1 MAMLKGKAEVRI
13 FYESLIALLMEKP
26 IVNDTLEREGNQVT
40 SQQDIFSYYRRL
52 RSNLFSDTEVV
63 YETKLTPELFD
74 LKLQQ
79 LSQDK
84 KQSEFENFVL
94 GLATRL
100 VTPNIKPQ
108 TGPDGGG
115 DGKVDGETYP
125 VDKAISDKWWVS
137 EGNTG
142 DHKWAIAISVQ
153 KNWKSKIEGDVKKA
167 VETGRGYTKVIF
179 FSSQKIKSSKRQEVE
194 DELSKQYGVAVSI
207 FDGKWCSFAVFEQ
220 GCYDV
225 ATEKLNFS
233 EEYRRKTV
241 KEGSNDKRR
250 KEELETLENDLLSR
264 QVENLD
270 TDYVDDLLRSCLLSR
285 GLERPRMETEG
296 RFNRAQRE
304 AEAHGSSVQRFNIT
318 YHHAWTSFFW
328 FHDVNAMYADYLKLK
343 EYANMHTT
351 VHTIELTTNILT
363 NLENAAG
370 VGLFDSERFR
380 KEVQDLKTIKER
392 KDLSQASRLFLELFF
407 SEHRLLQMI
416 HCAQDPTSE
425 LKKLAELIKASANY
439 PDICFDAQ
447 ITIVEIIG
455 CMIDDNEEYEKL
467 IDDISEI
474 SSQRKSEVEGAIIH
488 FNRAQTLID
497 KQQYKPVV
505 KHLGHCV
512 HAFLKEG
519 YETELVKTY
528 GYMGIALYNL
538 ELPYSAKAYLVKAAS
553 ILVKEFFTKGTISH
567 LLITVLW
574 KLCEIEL
581 MTGRL
586 VMYLNWRE
594 LLFVIAHNGQ
604 EIESKEFVE
613 KDVLFDGGWACHFAT
628 ADLTRKTISFLPDIF
643 ARCDMPISE
652 NYLKYALGYQ
662 ESVDKKFVNLITDDW
677 GKLLKQQPIHKQFLN
692 SLNIAEEGQNTI
704 STLVKGCRFTVRYE
718 NSIRSQL
725 VSETF
730 LATVETLLATFD
742 TLELV
747 VMSQEIQV
755 EIVPTDGQSELERG
769 ENGTKYIFRV
779 NYDTLDGETYW
790 RCFAFFM
797 AHFMSL
803 NTVSN
808 EEVKDLIAQRH
819 EKEKIMDRIIA
830 LLELNNAVYN
840 VLGDKFKYSICQWK
854 NANDK
859 TYVCKADIKG
869 ETLTDQNPHTEQQG
883 VQTFSIS
890 STMEWWEKAGWTG
903 VYFIYD
909 TWLATPP
916 IIGLAF
922 KNLEAGKRI
931 IHEWKEK
938 ITKGEPSVELYL
950 IKGIDKQHPSWY
962 RACVAPEI
970 PFNHIIERQ
979 YIAVMCQKRTMT
991 PNDTSNLDYF
1001 ERVYSR
1007 FGNCQ
1012 LVAVAIDDQ
1021 MHINMDI
1028 DFSEAIEPKKV
1039 IITDAW
1045 KVSAG
1050 PIGNAL
1056 EWDDDP
1062 IIPKSES
1069 TTAPV
1074 IELMKNLREVHN
1086 KMENKN
1092 FKTV

>member
-13 FYESLIALLMEKP
+13 FYKSLIALLMEKP

-220 GCYDV
+220 GCYNV

-250 KEELETLENDLLSR
+250 KEELEKLENDLLSR
-264 QVENLD
+264 QVESLD

-304 AEAHGSSVQRFNIT
+304 AEAHGSSVQWFNIT

-455 CMIDDNEEYEKL
+455 RMIDDNEEYEKL

-718 NSIRSQL
+718 NSIKSQL

-769 ENGTKYIFRV
+769 ENGTQYIFRV

-803 NTVSN
+803 NTMSN
-808 EEVKDLIAQRH
+808 EEVKDLIAERH

-859 TYVCKADIKG
+859 TYVCKADTKG

-970 PFNHIIERQ
+970 PFSHIIERQ

-1074 IELMKNLREVHN
+1074 IELMKNLREVHD

>member
-1 MAMLKGKAEVRI
+1 
-13 FYESLIALLMEKP
+13 MEKS
-26 IVNDTLEREGNQVT
+26 IVNDTLDLENNQIT
-40 SQQDIFSYYRRL
+40 PQQDIFSYYRRL

-84 KQSEFENFVL
+84 KQSEFENLVL
-94 GLATRL
+94 ALAVRL

-137 EGNTG
+137 EGSTVG
-142 DHKWAIAISVQ
+142 HKWAIAISVQ
-153 KNWKSKIEGDVKKA
+153 KNWKSKIEGDVKKV

-250 KEELETLENDLLSR
+250 QEELKKLENDLLSR
-264 QVENLD
+264 QVEGLD

-304 AEAHGSSVQRFNIT
+304 ADAHGSSVQRFNIT

-328 FHDVNAMYADYLKLK
+328 FHDVDAMYADYLKLK

-351 VHTIELTTNILT
+351 VHTIELMTNILT
-363 NLENAAG
+363 NLENATRA
-370 VGLFDSERFR
+370 GLFDSERFEA
-380 KEVQDLKTIKER
+380 EVQDLKTIKER

-407 SEHRLLQMI
+407 SEHRLLQMV

-425 LKKLAELIKASANY
+425 LKTLAELIKTSANY
-439 PDICFDAQ
+439 PDISFDAQ
-447 ITIVEIIG
+447 ITFVEIIG

-467 IDDISEI
+467 IDNISEI

-497 KQQYKPVV
+497 KPQYKSVV

-613 KDVLFDGGWACHFAT
+613 KDILFDGGWACHFAT
-628 ADLTRKTISFLPDIF
+628 ADLTRETISFLPDIF
-643 ARCDMPISE
+643 ARCDMHISE

-662 ESVDKKFVNLITDDW
+662 ESVDEQFVNLITDDW
-677 GKLLKQQPIHKQFLN
+677 GKLLRQQPIHKQFLN
-692 SLNIAEEGQNTI
+692 SLNIAEEGLNTI
-704 STLVKGCRFTVRYE
+704 STLAKGCRFTVSYE
-718 NSIRSQL
+718 NSIRGQL
-725 VSETF
+725 VAETF

-747 VMSQEIQV
+747 VMSQGIQV
-755 EIVPTDGQSELERG
+755 EIIPTDGQSELERG

-790 RCFAFFM
+790 RCFASFM

-803 NTVSN
+803 NTVSY
-808 EEVKDLIAQRH
+808 EEVMDLIAQRH
-819 EKEKIMDRIIA
+819 EKEKIIDRIIA
-830 LLELNNAVYN
+830 LLELNNAVYY
-840 VLGDKFKYSICQWK
+840 VLGDKFKYSIRQWK

-859 TYVCKADIKG
+859 TYVCKADTKEEI
-869 ETLTDQNPHTEQQG
+869 LTDQNPHAEQRGMQI
-883 VQTFSIS
+883 FSIS
-890 STMEWWEKAGWTG
+890 STLEWWEKAGWTG
-903 VYFIYD
+903 VCFMYD
-909 TWLATPP
+909 RWSATPP
-916 IIGLAF
+916 IVGLAF
-922 KNLEAGKRI
+922 KNLEAGIKI

-938 ITKGEPSVELYL
+938 IAKGEPSVELHL
-950 IKGIDKQHPSWY
+950 IRGINKHHPSWY
-962 RACVAPEI
+962 RACVTPEI
-970 PFNHIIERQ
+970 PLSHIAEGQ
-979 YIAVMCQKRTMT
+979 CVAVICRKHTMT
-991 PNDTSNLDYF
+991 PNDTLNLDNF
-1001 ERVYSR
+1001 ERVYSQ
-1007 FGNCQ
+1007 FGSCR
-1012 LVAVAIDDQ
+1012 LVAVAIDEQ
-1021 MHINMDI
+1021 MHINMNI
-1028 DFSEAIEPKKV
+1028 NFSEAIELKKV
-1039 IITDAW
+1039 IIADAW
-1045 KVSAG
+1045 KVSVHG
-1050 PIGNAL
+1050 PTRNAL

-1062 IIPKSES
+1062 IIPESEC

-1074 IELMKNLREVHN
+1074 IELMKSLRETHN

>member
-250 KEELETLENDLLSR
+250 KEELEKLENDLLSR
-264 QVENLD
+264 QVESLD

-455 CMIDDNEEYEKL
+455 RMIDDNEEYEKL

-512 HAFLKEG
+512 HAFLKES

-643 ARCDMPISE
+643 ARCDMPISD

-718 NSIRSQL
+718 NSIKSQL

-803 NTVSN
+803 NTMSN

-859 TYVCKADIKG
+859 TYVCKADTKG

-970 PFNHIIERQ
+970 PFSHIIERQ

-1074 IELMKNLREVHN
+1074 IELMKNLREVHD

>member
-1 MAMLKGKAEVRI
+1 MVILKGKAEVRI
-13 FYESLIALLMEKP
+13 FYESLTVRLMEKS
-26 IVNDTLEREGNQVT
+26 IVNDTLELENNQVT
-40 SQQDIFSYYRRL
+40 PQPDIFSYYRRL

-74 LKLQQ
+74 LKLEQ

-94 GLATRL
+94 ALVVRL
-100 VTPNIKPQ
+100 VTPNIKLQ

-137 EGNTG
+137 EGSTG

-194 DELSKQYGVAVSI
+194 DEPSKQYGVAVSI

-241 KEGSNDKRR
+241 KEGPNDKRR
-250 KEELETLENDLLSR
+250 KEELEKLENDLLSR
-264 QVENLD
+264 QVESLD
-270 TDYVDDLLRSCLLSR
+270 TDYVDALLRSCLLSR
-285 GLERPRMETEG
+285 GLERPRIETEG

-328 FHDVNAMYADYLKLK
+328 FHDVDAMYADYLKLK

-351 VHTIELTTNILT
+351 VHTIELMTNILS
-363 NLENAAG
+363 NLENATRA
-370 VGLFDSERFR
+370 GLFDSERFG

-407 SEHRLLQMI
+407 SEHRLLQMV

-425 LKKLAELIKASANY
+425 LKTLAELIKTSANY
-439 PDICFDAQ
+439 PDISFDAQ
-447 ITIVEIIG
+447 ITFVEIIG

-467 IDDISEI
+467 VDNISEI

-497 KQQYKPVV
+497 KPQYKSVV

-613 KDVLFDGGWACHFAT
+613 KDILFDGGWACHFAT
-628 ADLTRKTISFLPDIF
+628 ADLTRETISFLPDIF
-643 ARCDMPISE
+643 ARCDMHISE

-662 ESVDKKFVNLITDDW
+662 ESVDEQFVNLITDDW
-677 GKLLKQQPIHKQFLN
+677 GKLLRLQPIHKQFLN
-692 SLNIAEEGQNTI
+692 PLNIAEEGLNTI
-704 STLVKGCRFTVRYE
+704 STLAKGCRFTVSYE

-725 VSETF
+725 VAETF

-747 VMSQEIQV
+747 VMSQGVQV
-755 EIVPTDGQSELERG
+755 EIIPTDGQSELERG

-830 LLELNNAVYN
+830 LLELNNAVYY
-840 VLGDKFKYSICQWK
+840 VLGDKFKYSIRQWK

-859 TYVCKADIKG
+859 TYVCKADTKE
-869 ETLTDQNPHTEQQG
+869 ETLTDQNPHAEQRG
-883 VQTFSIS
+883 MQTFSIS
-890 STMEWWEKAGWTG
+890 STLEWWEKAGWTG
-903 VYFIYD
+903 VCFMCD
-909 TWLATPP
+909 RWSATPP
-916 IIGLAF
+916 IVGLAF
-922 KNLEAGKRI
+922 KNLEAGIKI
-931 IHEWKEK
+931 INEWKEK
-938 ITKGEPSVELYL
+938 IAKGEPSVELHL
-950 IKGIDKQHPSWY
+950 IRGINKQHPSWY
-962 RACVAPEI
+962 RACVTPEI
-970 PFNHIIERQ
+970 PLSHIAEGQ
-979 YIAVMCQKRTMT
+979 CVAVICRKHTMT
-991 PNDTSNLDYF
+991 PNDTSNLDNF
-1001 ERVYSR
+1001 ERVYSQ
-1007 FGNCQ
+1007 FGSCR

-1021 MHINMDI
+1021 MHINMNI
-1028 DFSEAIEPKKV
+1028 DFGEAIELKKV

-1045 KVSAG
+1045 KVSAHG
-1050 PIGNAL
+1050 PTRNAL

-1062 IIPKSES
+1062 IIPESEC

-1086 KMENKN
+1086 K
-1092 FKTV
+1092 VSIR

>member
-1 MAMLKGKAEVRI
+1 MAILKEKAEVRI
-13 FYESLIALLMEKP
+13 FYQSLTTRLMEEP
-26 IVNDTLEREGNQVT
+26 IVNDTLELEDNLVT
-40 SQQDIFSYYRRL
+40 AQQDIFSYYRRL
-52 RSNLFSDTEVV
+52 RNNLFSDTEVV

-94 GLATRL
+94 VLAARL

-125 VDKAISDKWWVS
+125 VDKAISDRWWVS
-137 EGNTG
+137 EGSTG

-207 FDGKWCSFAVFEQ
+207 FDGKWCQFAVFEQ

-233 EEYRRKTV
+233 EDYKRKTV
-241 KEGSNDKRR
+241 KEGTNDKRR
-250 KEELETLENDLLSR
+250 KEELEKLENDLLSR
-264 QVENLD
+264 QVESLD
-270 TDYVDDLLRSCLLSR
+270 TDYIDDLLQSCLLSR

-304 AEAHGSSVQRFNIT
+304 AEVHGTSVQRFNIT
-318 YHHAWTSFFW
+318 YNHAWTSFFW

-351 VHTIELTTNILT
+351 VHTIELMANILT
-363 NLENAAG
+363 NLENATR
-370 VGLFDSERFR
+370 VGLFDSERFG
-380 KEVQDLKTIKER
+380 KEIQDLKTIKER
-392 KDLSQASRLFLELFF
+392 EDLSQASRLFLELFF
-407 SEHRLLQMI
+407 SEHRLLQMVQY
-416 HCAQDPTSE
+416 AQDPTLE
-425 LKKLAELIKASANY
+425 LKKLAELIETSANY
-439 PDICFDAQ
+439 PDISFDAQ
-447 ITIVEIIG
+447 TTIVEMIG
-455 CMIDDNEEYEKL
+455 RVIDDNEEYEKL
-467 IDDISEI
+467 IDKISEI
-474 SSQRKSEVEGAIIH
+474 SSLRKSEVESALIH

-512 HAFLKEG
+512 QAFMKEG

-528 GYMGIALYNL
+528 GYMGIAFYNL

-553 ILVKEFFTKGTISH
+553 ILVKEFFTQGTISH

-581 MTGRL
+581 MIGRL

-594 LLFVIAHNGQ
+594 LLFIIAHNGQ

-613 KDVLFDGGWACHFAT
+613 KDILFDGGWACHFA
-628 ADLTRKTISFLPDIF
+628 AVDLTRETISVLPDIF

-662 ESVDKKFVNLITDDW
+662 ESVDEKFVNFITDDW
-677 GKLLKQQPIHKQFLN
+677 GKLLRQQPIHKQFLN
-692 SLNIAEEGQNTI
+692 PLNIAEEGQTTI
-704 STLVKGCRFTVRYE
+704 STLAKGCRFTVRYE
-718 NSIRSQL
+718 NSVRSQL
-725 VSETF
+725 VAETF

-747 VMSQEIQV
+747 VMSPEIQV
-755 EIVPTDGQSELERG
+755 EIAPTDEQSEMERG
-769 ENGTKYIFRV
+769 ENENQYVFNV
-779 NYDTLDGETYW
+779 NYGTLDGETYW
-790 RCFAFFM
+790 HCFAFFM
-797 AHFMSL
+797 VYFMSL
-803 NTVSN
+803 NTVSS
-808 EEVKDLIAQRH
+808 EDVKDLIAQRH

-840 VLGDKFKYSICQWK
+840 VLGDKFKYSIRQWE

-859 TYVCKADIKG
+859 TYVCKADTKG
-869 ETLTDQNPHTEQQG
+869 ETLTDQNPHTEQRG

-890 STMEWWEKAGWTG
+890 STMEWWDKAGWTG
-903 VYFIYD
+903 GCFLYD
-909 TWLATPP
+909 QWFATPP
-916 IIGLAF
+916 IVGLAF

-931 IHEWKEK
+931 LHEWKEK
-938 ITKGEPSVELYL
+938 IAKGQSSVELHL
-950 IKGIDKQHPSWY
+950 IRGIDKQHPSWY

-970 PFNHIIERQ
+970 PLDHITEGQ
-979 YIAVMCQKRTMT
+979 YIAVMCRKHTMT
-991 PNDTSNLDYF
+991 PNDTSNLDNF

-1021 MHINMDI
+1021 MHVNMNI
-1028 DFSEAIEPKKV
+1028 DFSEAIELKKV

-1045 KVSAG
+1045 KVSAHE
-1050 PIGNAL
+1050 PTRNAL

-1062 IIPKSES
+1062 IIPESES
-1069 TTAPV
+1069 ISAPV
-1074 IELMKNLREVHN
+1074 IELMKNLREVHD
-1086 KMENKN
+1086 KMEKRI
-1092 FKTV
+1092 F

>member
-250 KEELETLENDLLSR
+250 KEELEKLENDLLSR
-264 QVENLD
+264 QVESLD

-455 CMIDDNEEYEKL
+455 RMIDDNEEYEKL

-512 HAFLKEG
+512 HAFLKES

-704 STLVKGCRFTVRYE
+704 STLVKGCRFTVIYE
-718 NSIRSQL
+718 NSIKSQL

-803 NTVSN
+803 NTMSN

-859 TYVCKADIKG
+859 TYVCKADTKG

-970 PFNHIIERQ
+970 PFSHIIERQ

-1074 IELMKNLREVHN
+1074 IELMKNLREVHD

>member
-115 DGKVDGETYP
+115 DGKVDGVTYP

-241 KEGSNDKRR
+241 KEGSNDKHR
-250 KEELETLENDLLSR
+250 KEELEKLENDLLSR
-264 QVENLD
+264 QVESLD

-407 SEHRLLQMI
+407 LEHRLLQMI

-455 CMIDDNEEYEKL
+455 RMIDDNEEYEKL

-718 NSIRSQL
+718 NSIKSQL

-803 NTVSN
+803 NTMSN

-859 TYVCKADIKG
+859 TYVCKADTKG

-970 PFNHIIERQ
+970 PFSHIIERQ

-1074 IELMKNLREVHN
+1074 IELMKNLREVHD

>member
-1 MAMLKGKAEVRI
+1 MAMLKEKAEVQI
-13 FYESLIALLMEKP
+13 FYESLTTRLMEKT
-26 IVNDTLEREGNQVT
+26 IVNDALELEDNLVT
-40 SQQDIFSYYRRL
+40 AQQDIFSYYRRL

-63 YETKLTPELFD
+63 YETNLTPELFD

-84 KQSEFENFVL
+84 KQSEFENFAL
-94 GLATRL
+94 LLAARL

-125 VDKAISDKWWVS
+125 VDKAISDRWWVS
-137 EGNTG
+137 EGSTG

-153 KNWKSKIEGDVKKA
+153 KNWKNKIEGDVKKA

-194 DELSKQYGVAVSI
+194 DELSNQYGVPVSI

-225 ATEKLNFS
+225 AIEKLNFS
-233 EEYRRKTV
+233 EEYRRKTI

-250 KEELETLENDLLSR
+250 KEELEKLENDLLSR
-264 QVENLD
+264 KVKGLD
-270 TDYVDDLLRSCLLSR
+270 TDYVDDLLQSCLLSR
-285 GLERPRMETEG
+285 GLERPRKETEG
-296 RFNRAQRE
+296 RFDRAQRE
-304 AEAHGSSVQRFNIT
+304 AEAHGSPMQRFNIT
-318 YHHAWTSFFW
+318 YNHAWTSFFW

-351 VHTIELTTNILT
+351 VHTIELMTNILT
-363 NLENAAG
+363 NLENAAR
-370 VGLFDSERFR
+370 VGLFDGEMFG
-380 KEVQDLKTIKER
+380 KEVQELKTIKGRE
-392 KDLSQASRLFLELFF
+392 DLSRASRLFLELFF
-407 SEHRLLQMI
+407 SEHRLLQMV
-416 HCAQDPTSE
+416 HCEQDPTPE
-425 LKKLAELIKASANY
+425 LKKLAELIETSANY
-439 PDICFDAQ
+439 PDISFDSQ
-447 ITIVEIIG
+447 ITIVEMIG
-455 CMIDDNEEYEKL
+455 RVIDDNEEYEKL
-467 IDDISEI
+467 IDKISEI
-474 SSQRKSEVEGAIIH
+474 SALRKSEVEGAIIH

-512 HAFLKEG
+512 QAFMKEG
-519 YETELVKTY
+519 YETELVKAY
-528 GYMGIALYNL
+528 GYMGIAFYKL

-553 ILVKEFFTKGTISH
+553 ILVREFFTKGTISH

-574 KLCEIEL
+574 NLCEIEL

-613 KDVLFDGGWACHFAT
+613 KDVWFDGGWACHFA
-628 ADLTRKTISFLPDIF
+628 AVDLTRETVSILPDIF
-643 ARCDMPISE
+643 VRCDMPISE

-662 ESVDKKFVNLITDDW
+662 ESVDEKFVNLITDDW
-677 GKLLKQQPIHKQFLN
+677 GKLLRQQPIYKQFLN
-692 SLNIAEEGQNTI
+692 PLNIAEEGQTTI
-704 STLVKGCRFTVRYE
+704 STLAKGCRFTVWYE
-718 NSIRSQL
+718 NSVRSQL
-725 VSETF
+725 VAETF
-730 LATVETLLATFD
+730 LAAVETLLATFD

-747 VMSQEIQV
+747 VMSPEIQV
-755 EIVPTDGQSELERG
+755 EIAPTDEQSELERG
-769 ENGTKYIFRV
+769 ENGTQYVFKV

-790 RCFAFFM
+790 RCFAFFI
-797 AHFMSL
+797 ACFMSL
-803 NTVSN
+803 DTVSS
-808 EEVKDLIAQRH
+808 EDVKDLIAERH

-830 LLELNNAVYN
+830 LLELNNTVYN
-840 VLGDKFKYSICQWK
+840 VLGDKFKYSIRQWE

-859 TYVCKADIKG
+859 TYVCKADSKG
-869 ETLTDQNPHTEQQG
+869 ETLTDQNPHTEQRG

-890 STMEWWEKAGWTG
+890 STMEWWDKAGWTG
-903 VYFIYD
+903 MCFMHD
-909 TWLATPP
+909 QWFASPP
-916 IIGLAF
+916 IVGLAF

-938 ITKGEPSVELYL
+938 MAKGQSSVELHL
-950 IKGIDKQHPSWY
+950 IRGIDKQHPSWY
-962 RACVAPEI
+962 RACVTPEI
-970 PFNHIIERQ
+970 PLDHITEGQ
-979 YIAVMCQKRTMT
+979 YIAVMCRKHTMT
-991 PNDTSNLDYF
+991 PNDTSNLDNF
-1001 ERVYSR
+1001 ERVYSQ

-1021 MHINMDI
+1021 MHVNMNI
-1028 DFSEAIEPKKV
+1028 DFSEAIELKKV

-1045 KVSAG
+1045 KVSARE
-1050 PIGNAL
+1050 PTRNAL

-1062 IIPKSES
+1062 IIPESERS
-1069 TTAPV
+1069 SAPV
-1074 IELMKNLREVHN
+1074 IELMKNLREVHD
-1086 KMENKN
+1086 KMEKKS
-1092 FKTV
+1092 F

>member
-250 KEELETLENDLLSR
+250 KEELEKLENDLLSR
-264 QVENLD
+264 QVESLD

-447 ITIVEIIG
+447 ITIVEVIG
-455 CMIDDNEEYEKL
+455 RMIDDNEEYEKL

-718 NSIRSQL
+718 NSIKSQL

-803 NTVSN
+803 NTMSN
-808 EEVKDLIAQRH
+808 EGVKDLIAQRH

-859 TYVCKADIKG
+859 TYVCKADTKG

-931 IHEWKEK
+931 IYEWKEK

-970 PFNHIIERQ
+970 PFSHIIERQ

-1074 IELMKNLREVHN
+1074 IELMKNLREVHD

>member
-250 KEELETLENDLLSR
+250 KEELEKLENDLLSR
-264 QVENLD
+264 QVESLD

-455 CMIDDNEEYEKL
+455 RMIDDNEEYEKL

-718 NSIRSQL
+718 NSIKSQL

-803 NTVSN
+803 NTMSN

-819 EKEKIMDRIIA
+819 EKEKIIDRIIA

-859 TYVCKADIKG
+859 TYVCKADTKG

-962 RACVAPEI
+962 RVCVAPEI
-970 PFNHIIERQ
+970 PFSHIIERQ

-1012 LVAVAIDDQ
+1012 LVAVVIDDQ

-1074 IELMKNLREVHN
+1074 IELMKNLREVHD

>member
-94 GLATRL
+94 ALAVRL

-125 VDKAISDKWWVS
+125 VDKAISGKWWVS
-137 EGNTG
+137 EGSTVG
-142 DHKWAIAISVQ
+142 HKWAIAISVQ
-153 KNWKSKIEGDVKKA
+153 KNWKSKIEGDVKKV

-250 KEELETLENDLLSR
+250 KEELEKLENDLLSR
-264 QVENLD
+264 QVESLD

-455 CMIDDNEEYEKL
+455 RMIDDNEEYEKL

-512 HAFLKEG
+512 HAFLKES

-643 ARCDMPISE
+643 ARCDMPISD

-718 NSIRSQL
+718 NSIKSQL

-803 NTVSN
+803 NTMSN

-859 TYVCKADIKG
+859 TYVCKADTKG

-970 PFNHIIERQ
+970 PFSHIIERQ

-1074 IELMKNLREVHN
+1074 IELMKNLREVHD

>member
-1 MAMLKGKAEVRI
+1 
-13 FYESLIALLMEKP
+13 MEKS
-26 IVNDTLEREGNQVT
+26 IVNDTLDLKNNQVT
-40 SQQDIFSYYRRL
+40 PQQDIFSYYRRL

-94 GLATRL
+94 ALAVRL

-137 EGNTG
+137 EGSTV

-153 KNWKSKIEGDVKKA
+153 KNWKSKIEGDVKKV

-194 DELSKQYGVAVSI
+194 DELSKQYGLAVSV

-241 KEGSNDKRR
+241 KEGPNDKRR
-250 KEELETLENDLLSR
+250 QEELKKLENDLLLR
-264 QVENLD
+264 QVEGLD
-270 TDYVDDLLRSCLLSR
+270 TDYVDDLLQSCLLSR

-304 AEAHGSSVQRFNIT
+304 ADAHGSSVQRFNIT

-328 FHDVNAMYADYLKLK
+328 FHDLDAMYADYLKLK

-351 VHTIELTTNILT
+351 VHTIELMTNILT
-363 NLENAAG
+363 NLENATRA
-370 VGLFDSERFR
+370 GLFDSERFET
-380 KEVQDLKTIKER
+380 EVQDLKTIKER
-392 KDLSQASRLFLELFF
+392 RDLSQASRLFLELFF
-407 SEHRLLQMI
+407 SEHRLLQMV

-425 LKKLAELIKASANY
+425 LKTLAELIKTSANY
-439 PDICFDAQ
+439 PDISFDAQ
-447 ITIVEIIG
+447 ITFVEIIG

-467 IDDISEI
+467 IDNISEI

-497 KQQYKPVV
+497 KPQYKSVV

-613 KDVLFDGGWACHFAT
+613 KDILFDGGWACHFAT
-628 ADLTRKTISFLPDIF
+628 ADLTRETISFLPDIF
-643 ARCDMPISE
+643 ARCDMHISE
-652 NYLKYALGYQ
+652 NYLKYALGYR
-662 ESVDKKFVNLITDDW
+662 ESVDEQFVNLITDDW
-677 GKLLKQQPIHKQFLN
+677 GKLLRQQPIHKQFLN
-692 SLNIAEEGQNTI
+692 SLNIAEEGLNTI
-704 STLVKGCRFTVRYE
+704 STLAKGCRFTVSYE

-725 VSETF
+725 VAETF

-747 VMSQEIQV
+747 VMSQGIQV
-755 EIVPTDGQSELERG
+755 EIIPTDGQSELESG

-790 RCFAFFM
+790 RCFASFM

-803 NTVSN
+803 NTVSY
-808 EEVKDLIAQRH
+808 EEVMDLIAQRH
-819 EKEKIMDRIIA
+819 EKEKIIDRIIA
-830 LLELNNAVYN
+830 LLELNNAVYY
-840 VLGDKFKYSICQWK
+840 VLGDKFKYSIRQWK

-859 TYVCKADIKG
+859 TYVCKTDTKEEI
-869 ETLTDQNPHTEQQG
+869 LTDQNPHAEQRGMQI
-883 VQTFSIS
+883 FSIS
-890 STMEWWEKAGWTG
+890 STLEWWEKAGWTG
-903 VYFIYD
+903 VCFMYD
-909 TWLATPP
+909 RWSSTPP
-916 IIGLAF
+916 IVGLAF
-922 KNLEAGKRI
+922 KNLEAGIKI

-938 ITKGEPSVELYL
+938 IAKGEPSVELHL
-950 IKGIDKQHPSWY
+950 IRGINKHHPSWY
-962 RACVAPEI
+962 RACVTPEI
-970 PFNHIIERQ
+970 PLSHIAEGQ
-979 YIAVMCQKRTMT
+979 CVAVICRKHTMT
-991 PNDTSNLDYF
+991 PNDTSNLDNF
-1001 ERVYSR
+1001 ERAYSQ
-1007 FGNCQ
+1007 FGSCR
-1012 LVAVAIDDQ
+1012 LVAVAIDEQ
-1021 MHINMDI
+1021 MHINMNI
-1028 DFSEAIEPKKV
+1028 NFSEAIELKKV
-1039 IITDAW
+1039 IIADAW
-1045 KVSAG
+1045 KVSVYG
-1050 PIGNAL
+1050 PTRNAL

-1062 IIPKSES
+1062 IIPESEC

-1074 IELMKNLREVHN
+1074 IELMKNLRETHN
-1086 KMENKN
+1086 KMGNKN

>member
-250 KEELETLENDLLSR
+250 KEELEKLENDLLSR
-264 QVENLD
+264 QVESLD

-304 AEAHGSSVQRFNIT
+304 AEAHSSSVQRFNIT

-343 EYANMHTT
+343 EYAHMHTT

-455 CMIDDNEEYEKL
+455 RMIDDNEEYEKL

-718 NSIRSQL
+718 NSIKSQL

-803 NTVSN
+803 NTMSN

-830 LLELNNAVYN
+830 LLELNNAVYY

-859 TYVCKADIKG
+859 TYVCKADTKG

-970 PFNHIIERQ
+970 PFSHIIERQ

-1074 IELMKNLREVHN
+1074 IELMKNLREVHD

>member
-1 MAMLKGKAEVRI
+1 
-13 FYESLIALLMEKP
+13 MEKS
-26 IVNDTLEREGNQVT
+26 IVNDTLDLKNNQVT
-40 SQQDIFSYYRRL
+40 PQQDIFSYYRRL

-94 GLATRL
+94 ALAVRL

-137 EGNTG
+137 EGSTV

-153 KNWKSKIEGDVKKA
+153 KNWKSKIEGDVKKV

-194 DELSKQYGVAVSI
+194 DELSKQYGLAVRV

-241 KEGSNDKRR
+241 KEGPNDKRR
-250 KEELETLENDLLSR
+250 QEELKKLENDLLLR
-264 QVENLD
+264 QVEGLD
-270 TDYVDDLLRSCLLSR
+270 TDYVDDLLQSCLLSR

-304 AEAHGSSVQRFNIT
+304 ADAHGSSVQRFNIT

-328 FHDVNAMYADYLKLK
+328 FHDLDAMYADYLKLK

-351 VHTIELTTNILT
+351 VHTIELMTNILT
-363 NLENAAG
+363 NLENATRA
-370 VGLFDSERFR
+370 GLFDSERFET
-380 KEVQDLKTIKER
+380 EVQDLKTIKER
-392 KDLSQASRLFLELFF
+392 RDLSQASRLFLELFF
-407 SEHRLLQMI
+407 SEHRLLQMV

-425 LKKLAELIKASANY
+425 LKTLAELIKTSANY
-439 PDICFDAQ
+439 PDISFDAQ
-447 ITIVEIIG
+447 ITFVEIIG

-467 IDDISEI
+467 IDNISEI

-497 KQQYKPVV
+497 KPQYKSVV

-613 KDVLFDGGWACHFAT
+613 KDILFDGGWACHFAT
-628 ADLTRKTISFLPDIF
+628 ADLTRETISFLPDIF
-643 ARCDMPISE
+643 ARCDMHISE
-652 NYLKYALGYQ
+652 NYLKYALGYR
-662 ESVDKKFVNLITDDW
+662 ESVDEQFVNLITDDW
-677 GKLLKQQPIHKQFLN
+677 GKLLRQQPIHKQFLN
-692 SLNIAEEGQNTI
+692 SLNIAEEGLNTI
-704 STLVKGCRFTVRYE
+704 STLAKGCRFTVSYE

-725 VSETF
+725 VAETF

-747 VMSQEIQV
+747 VMSQGIQV
-755 EIVPTDGQSELERG
+755 EIIPTDGQSELESG

-779 NYDTLDGETYW
+779 SYDTLDGETYW
-790 RCFAFFM
+790 RCFASFM

-803 NTVSN
+803 NTVSY
-808 EEVKDLIAQRH
+808 EEVMDLIAQRH
-819 EKEKIMDRIIA
+819 EKEKIIDRIIA
-830 LLELNNAVYN
+830 LLELNNAVYY
-840 VLGDKFKYSICQWK
+840 VLGDKFKYSIRQWK

-859 TYVCKADIKG
+859 TYVCKADTKEEI
-869 ETLTDQNPHTEQQG
+869 LTDQNPHAEQRGMQI
-883 VQTFSIS
+883 FSIS
-890 STMEWWEKAGWTG
+890 ITLEWWEKAGWTG
-903 VYFIYD
+903 VCFMYD
-909 TWLATPP
+909 RWSSTPP
-916 IIGLAF
+916 IVGLAF
-922 KNLEAGKRI
+922 KNLEAGIKI

-938 ITKGEPSVELYL
+938 IAKGEPSVELHL
-950 IKGIDKQHPSWY
+950 IRGINKHHPSWY
-962 RACVAPEI
+962 RACVTPEI
-970 PFNHIIERQ
+970 PLSHIAEGQ
-979 YIAVMCQKRTMT
+979 CVAVICRKHTMT
-991 PNDTSNLDYF
+991 PNDTSNLDNF
-1001 ERVYSR
+1001 ERVYSQ
-1007 FGNCQ
+1007 FGSCR
-1012 LVAVAIDDQ
+1012 LVAVAIDEQ
-1021 MHINMDI
+1021 MHINMNI
-1028 DFSEAIEPKKV
+1028 NFSEAIELKKV
-1039 IITDAW
+1039 IIADAW
-1045 KVSAG
+1045 KVSVYG
-1050 PIGNAL
+1050 PTRNAL

-1062 IIPKSES
+1062 IIPESEC

-1074 IELMKNLREVHN
+1074 IELMKNLRETHN